1 MERLFEMLIRKLK
14 INYFG
19 RFNNKEIELKPG
31 INLIYGENEA
41 GKSTIHTFI
50 KGMFFGIQRQRG
62 RAAASKEDLYMRY
75 LPWDY
80 PGAFAGSMEVEI
92 EGKRYQLQRN
102 FHANDKSFSII
113 DLSTGREIRQSE
125 DMISELIP
133 GFSESTFKNTISIE
147 QLKAQTDS
155 ELAAQVHN
163 YIANLSLAK
172 SKEVNIAKAVSFLN
186 EQRKHLEATWNQEAL
201 KTLQSA
207 IEDGIAKEE
216 KLDRLTLQL
225 RELQEQENRLQIQK
239 GELATEPDSEAARRM
254 EQLPAILEKYRI
266 YQELQHQVVQLD
278 EQIKQLKNRS
288 DVCEKQQ
295 QVLEQLK
302 MDKKKAEALRND
314 LYELEKQEQE
324 LSHKLGHLQKRSSKA
339 LNYSIPASIVIA
351 LLAVFLSGVHLVGF
365 LLGAFALI
373 TRGAGYIIMMRKNR
387 KSRSALHRRK
397 DTLDQKRRDTGN
409 GIMEILT
416 KHQAN
421 TIEAL
426 TDRQEELYQSLLSIQ
441 HSMDQI
447 KEHEKRK
454 SDIQDNLDSI
464 YDAIMTYLQYFIAT
478 DELTPEAMQRITDEL
493 RLRKQETWVRQKEL
507 NESLEACRLRME
519 KVRWEISALE
529 GNEEELLKNQLKYE
543 KLKKQQTESGV
554 EVEAI
559 KLALSSIGD
568 LSAQIHDSFGQQLNN
583 AVSKV
588 IGEIT
593 GQKYND
599 LKVDEKLDIKIGRN
613 GDYVLLE
620 RLSAGTIDQVY
631 FALRMAV
638 ADLLMGKDKMPLLF
652 DDSFALYDDTRVKA
666 ALAEIAQRSQVILFT
681 CHKREQK
688 LLEELNLPYHWIEL
702 S

>member
-1 MERLFEMLIRKLK
+1 MLIRKLK

-62 RAAASKEDLYMRY
+62 RAAASKEDLYIRY

-80 PGAFAGSMEVEI
+80 PGAFAGSMEIEI
-92 EGKRYQLQRN
+92 DGKRYQLQRN
-102 FHANDKSFSII
+102 FHANDKSFSIT
-113 DLSTGREIRQSE
+113 DLATGREIRQSE
-125 DMISELIP
+125 DMINELIP
-133 GFSESTFKNTISIE
+133 GFSESTFKNTISVE

-163 YIANLSLAK
+163 YIANLSVAK
-172 SKEVNIAKAVSFLN
+172 SKEVNVAKAVSFLN
-186 EQRKHLEATWNQEAL
+186 EQRKQLEATWNPEAL
-201 KTLQSA
+201 KALQCA
-207 IEDGIAKEE
+207 MEDGIAGEE
-216 KLDRLTLQL
+216 KLERLTLQL
-225 RELQEQENRLQIQK
+225 RELQEQEKKLQIQK
-239 GELATEPDSEAARRM
+239 GELAAEPDSESARRM

-266 YQELQHQVVQLD
+266 YQELQQQVVQLD
-278 EQIKQLKNRS
+278 GQIEQLKNKS
-288 DVCEKQQ
+288 AEGEKQQ

-302 MDKKKAEALRND
+302 VDKKEAEALRND

-324 LSHKLGHLQKRSSKA
+324 LSRELDHLQKRSSKA
-339 LNYSIPASIVIA
+339 LYYSIPVAMVIA
-351 LLAVFLSGVHLVGF
+351 LLAIFLSDYHFVGF
-365 LLGAFALI
+365 LLGAIALI
-373 TRGAGYIIMMRKNR
+373 TGVIGNLILNQKNR
-387 KSRSALHRRK
+387 KSMSELHNRK
-397 DTLDQKRRDTGN
+397 DTLDKMRRDARN
-409 GIMEILT
+409 RIMDILT

-421 TIEAL
+421 TIETL
-426 TDRQEELYQSLLSIQ
+426 TDRKEELYRSLLSIE
-441 HSMDQI
+441 HTMDQI
-447 KEHEKRK
+447 KEYEKRK
-454 SDIQDNLDSI
+454 SSIQDNIDSI
-464 YDAIMTYLQYFIAT
+464 YDAVMTYLQYFIAT

-493 RLRKQETWVRQKEL
+493 RLRKQETLVRQTEL
-507 NESLEACRLRME
+507 NESLETCRLRME

-554 EVEAI
+554 ELEAI
-559 KLALSSIGD
+559 KLALSSIGE

-583 AVSKV
+583 AVSEV
-588 IGEIT
+588 IGEVT

-599 LKVDEKLDIKIGRN
+599 LKVDEKLDIKVGRN

-631 FALRMAV
+631 FALRLAV
-638 ADLLMGKDKMPLLF
+638 ADLLMGKDKVPLFF

-666 ALAEIAQRSQVILFT
+666 ALTEIAKRSQVILFT

-688 LLEELNLPYHWIEL
+688 LLEELSLPYHRIEL